1 MHLEIINGGGEIRMA
16 EGSCKNKEE
25 TAKKIKCLVWDLDN
39 TLWDGILSEDKQVTL
54 RKGVVEVIKTLDRRG
69 ILQSIASKN
78 NHEDAMEKLKEFKL
92 DEYFIYPQI
101 NWNAKSHSIKK
112 IAQLINIG
120 IDTLAFIDDQVAE
133 RDEVSFVVPEILC
146 IDADRLD
153 TIIDMPELNPRFITE
168 DSKLRRSMYQ
178 NDILRKNEEESFSG
192 TQEEFLASL
201 EMALTIGSAQEGDLE
216 RAEELT
222 VRTHQLNST
231 GYTYSL
237 EELRD
242 LQESS
247 NHKLLIAELEDKYGI
262 YGKIGLSLIECKED
276 EWVLKLLLMSCR
288 VMSRGV
294 GTIILNHIMREAKA
308 ANKKLKA
315 EFIPTDRNRMMY
327 ITYKFAGFKEADK
340 DGELVILENDLS
352 VIPPYPEYVKLIFKD
367 QAESLAF

>member
-1 MHLEIINGGGEIRMA
+1 MTDR
-16 EGSCKNKEE
+16 SCKNKEE
-25 TAKKIKCLVWDLDN
+25 TGKKIKCLVWDIDN

-54 RKGVVEVIKTLDRRG
+54 RKGVVEVIKTLDERG

-78 NHEDAMEKLKEFKL
+78 NYEDTMEKLKEFKL

-120 IDTLAFIDDQVAE
+120 IDTLAFIDDQAAE
-133 RDEVSFVVPEILC
+133 RDEVSFVLPQVLC
-146 IDADRLD
+146 IDAGCLD
-153 TIIDMPELNPRFITE
+153 TILDMPELNPRFITE

-201 EMALTIGSAQEGDLE
+201 EMVLTISGAEEGDLE

-237 EELRD
+237 EELRA
-242 LQESS
+242 LQKSS
-247 NHKLLIAELEDKYGI
+247 NHKLIIAELEDKYGT
-262 YGKIGLSLIECKED
+262 YGKIGLVLVECKED

-294 GTIILNHIMREAKA
+294 GTILLNHIMREAKA

-327 ITYKFAGFKEADK
+327 ITYKFAGFKEMHK
-340 DGELVILENDLS
+340 DGELVIFENDLLT
-352 VIPPYPEYVKLIFKD
+352 IPPYPDYIRLIFDNTQKL
-367 QAESLAF
+367 SLLA

>member
-1 MHLEIINGGGEIRMA
+1 MA
-16 EGSCKNKEE
+16 EVSRKNKEE
-25 TAKKIKCLVWDLDN
+25 AGKKIKCLVWDLDN

-54 RKGVVEVIKTLDRRG
+54 RKGVVEVIKTLDERG
-69 ILQSIASKN
+69 ILQSISSKN
-78 NHEDAMEKLKEFKL
+78 NYEDTIEKLKELKL

-101 NWNAKSHSIKK
+101 NWNAKSHSIKN

-120 IDTLAFIDDQVAE
+120 IDTLAFIDDQIAE
-133 RDEVSFVVPEILC
+133 RDEVSFVLPEVLC
-146 IDADRLD
+146 IDAGCLETILD
-153 TIIDMPELNPRFITE
+153 MQEFNPRFITE

-178 NDILRKNEEESFSG
+178 NDILRKNVEESFSG

-201 EMALTIGSAQEGDLE
+201 EMVLTIASAEEGDLE

-237 EELRD
+237 EELRE
-242 LQESS
+242 LQKS
-247 NHKLLIAELEDKYGI
+247 NEHKLLVAELKDKYGI
-262 YGKIGLSLIECKED
+262 YGKIGLVLIECKEE

-294 GTIILNHIMREAKA
+294 GAILLNHIMREAKA
-308 ANKKLKA
+308 VNKKLKA

-327 ITYKFAGFKEADK
+327 ITYKFAGFKEVQK
-340 DGELVILENDLS
+340 DGELVVFENDLS
-352 VIPPYPEYVKLIFKD
+352 TIPPYPDYVELIFREH
-367 QAESLAF
+367 AENLAV